1 MLEKQDL
8 EQIRGLMVEV
18 VKGTV
23 TEIVEDKVT
32 SIVEEKVTE
41 IVEDKVTSIVEE
53 KVTEIVEDKVT
64 QSGNM
69 ILEEIDR
76 VQGIL
81 QQNIKIVEKNL
92 EELQQYYRIT
102 KLENDNAMLLLKL
115 VDELSRRVT
124 ELENKTA

>member
-18 VKGTV
+18 V
-23 TEIVEDKVT
+23 TEVVEDRVT

-41 IVEDKVTSIVEE
+41 IVEN
-53 KVTEIVEDKVT
+53 KVT

-69 ILEEIDR
+69 ILEKIDR

-81 QQNIKIVEKNL
+81 QQNIKTVEKNL

-102 KLENDNAMLLLKL
+102 KLENVNSMLLLKL

>member
-18 VKGTV
+18 V
-23 TEIVEDKVT
+23 TEVVEDR
-32 SIVEEKVTE
+32 
-41 IVEDKVTSIVEE
+41 VTSIVEE

-64 QSGNM
+64 QSSNM
-69 ILEEIDR
+69 LLEKIDG

-81 QQNIKIVEKNL
+81 QQNIKTVEKNL

-102 KLENDNAMLLLKL
+102 KLENVNSMLLLKL

>member
-1 MLEKQDL
+1 MAKF
-8 EQIRGLMVEV
+8 MVFEGISGSG
-18 VKGTV
+18 KSQLIKDT
-23 TEIVEDKVT
+23 
-32 SIVEEKVTE
+32 
-41 IVEDKVTSIVEE
+41 
-53 KVTEIVEDKVT
+53 VTEIVEDKVT

-102 KLENDNAMLLLKL
+102 KLENDNAMLLLKM

>member
-18 VKGTV
+18 V
-23 TEIVEDKVT
+23 TEVVEDR
-32 SIVEEKVTE
+32 
-41 IVEDKVTSIVEE
+41 VTSIVEE

-64 QSGNM
+64 QSSNM
-69 ILEEIDR
+69 LLEKIDR

-81 QQNIKIVEKNL
+81 QQNIKTVEKNL

-102 KLENDNAMLLLKL
+102 KLENVNSMLLLKL

>member
-18 VKGTV
+18 V
-23 TEIVEDKVT
+23 TEVVEDR
-32 SIVEEKVTE
+32 
-41 IVEDKVTSIVEE
+41 VTSIVEE

-64 QSGNM
+64 QSSYM
-69 ILEEIDR
+69 LLEKIDG

-81 QQNIKIVEKNL
+81 QQNIKTVEKNL

-102 KLENDNAMLLLKL
+102 KLENVNSMLLLKL

>member
-18 VKGTV
+18 V
-23 TEIVEDKVT
+23 TEV
-32 SIVEEKVTE
+32 
-41 IVEDKVTSIVEE
+41 
-53 KVTEIVEDKVT
+53 VEDKVT
-64 QSGNM
+64 QSSNM
-69 ILEEIDR
+69 LLEKIDG

-81 QQNIKIVEKNL
+81 QQNIKTVEKNL

-115 VDELSRRVT
+115 VEELSRRVT